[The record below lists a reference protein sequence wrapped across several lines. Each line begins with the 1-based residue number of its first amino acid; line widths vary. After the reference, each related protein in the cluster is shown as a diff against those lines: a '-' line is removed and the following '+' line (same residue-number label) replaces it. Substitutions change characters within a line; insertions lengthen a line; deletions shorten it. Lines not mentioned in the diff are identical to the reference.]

1 MMEKTRII
9 IIIGF
14 QERLENKHYIMYVIE
29 HKHTYIDTEQNY

>member
-14 QERLENKHYIMYVIE
+14 QERLENKHYINVRYR
-29 HKHTYIDTEQNY
+29 T